1 MGSATRNALAQA
13 TAQLDAVKGVKLTTG
28 EQLLAAGRAIAGSA
42 QLRAVL
48 TDPSIDATQKSGLLG
63 RVFTSLDATAAKL
76 LTGIVES
83 RWSSGD
89 ELVDGIETVGIRALA
104 QAAGEKAGIEGELF
118 AVGRAI
124 ASDADLELALGSK
137 LGDPAAKATVITKL
151 TAKKASPATVAILT
165 HLVQSPRGRRIG
177 ELVSGGCDDGRRGR
191 RSHPRDGHGRHP
203 AQRRA
208 ADAPRDGARGAVRP
222 RGARR
227 RDRRP
232 GRARRTARAG
242 RRRGR
247 RRHGRLPPGR
257 PPTPARRLTRRHSTA
272 DSRQRRQWQTSP
284 SAPTRSGTPSRTSS
298 PATSR
303 APPPRPRSAR
313 SSTPRTASPTSRD
326 SPASWR
332 TSCCASPTAR
342 SASRSTSTRTR
353 SVSSSWASSPASRR
367 AWRSPARARSS
378 RSPSATATS
387 AAWSTRWASR
397 STASARSR
405 TRVVAPS
412 SSRRPASCS
421 ARACT
426 SRCRPA
432 SRRSTR

>member
-104 QAAGEKAGIEGELF
+104 QAAGEKAGVEGELF

-137 LGDPAAKATVITKL
+137 LGDPAAKAAVITKL

-177 ELVSGGCDDGRRGR
+177 ELVSG
-191 RSHPRDGHGRHP
+191 
-203 AQRRA
+203 A
-208 ADAPRDGARGAVRP
+208 AKTVAEA
-222 RGARR
+222 
-227 RDRRP
+227 
-232 GRARRTARAG
+232 AG
-242 RRRGR
+242 RTLATVTAATPLSAAQQTRLATALAAQYGR
-247 RRHGRLPPGR
+247 EVRVDVIVD
-257 PPTPARRLTRRHSTA
+257 PAVLGGLRVQVG
-272 DSRQRRQWQTSP
+272 DEVVD
-284 SAPTRSGTPSRTSS
+284 GTV
-298 PATSR
+298 
-303 APPPRPRSAR
+303 
-313 SSTPRTASPTSRD
+313 
-326 SPASWR
+326 
-332 TSCCASPTAR
+332 
-342 SASRSTSTRTR
+342 ASRLADLRLQL
-353 SVSSSWASSPASRR
+353 AG
-367 AWRSPARARSS
+367 
-378 RSPSATATS
+378 
-387 AAWSTRWASR
+387 
-397 STASARSR
+397 
-405 TRVVAPS
+405 
-412 SSRRPASCS
+412 
-421 ARACT
+421 
-426 SRCRPA
+426 
-432 SRRSTR
+432 

>member
-63 RVFTSLDATAAKL
+63 RVFTLLDATAAKL

-137 LGDPAAKATVITKL
+137 LGDPAAKAAVITKL

-177 ELVSGGCDDGRRGR
+177 ELVSG
-191 RSHPRDGHGRHP
+191 
-203 AQRRA
+203 A
-208 ADAPRDGARGAVRP
+208 AKTVAEA
-222 RGARR
+222 
-227 RDRRP
+227 
-232 GRARRTARAG
+232 AG
-242 RRRGR
+242 RTLATVTAATPLSAAQQTRLATALAAQYGR
-247 RRHGRLPPGR
+247 EVRVDVIVD
-257 PPTPARRLTRRHSTA
+257 PAVLGGLRVQVG
-272 DSRQRRQWQTSP
+272 DEVVD
-284 SAPTRSGTPSRTSS
+284 GTV
-298 PATSR
+298 
-303 APPPRPRSAR
+303 
-313 SSTPRTASPTSRD
+313 
-326 SPASWR
+326 
-332 TSCCASPTAR
+332 
-342 SASRSTSTRTR
+342 ASRLADLRLQL
-353 SVSSSWASSPASRR
+353 AG
-367 AWRSPARARSS
+367 
-378 RSPSATATS
+378 
-387 AAWSTRWASR
+387 
-397 STASARSR
+397 
-405 TRVVAPS
+405 
-412 SSRRPASCS
+412 
-421 ARACT
+421 
-426 SRCRPA
+426 
-432 SRRSTR
+432 